1 MQSPAMDIKIRGR
14 KGIPEI
20 IFPISRFWRLAR
32 SVGKGALLLYV
43 SAFFLL
49 QLTGH
54 KIQAIASESS
64 FELYQNSTLW
74 MLGMVI
80 IIAFLLYGNLS
91 RNMERL
97 LLNRPDMTATVRVA
111 ETGEVTTVSFTTE
124 DMQQLELKDGHDGTS
139 NPMIIARFNNKAYEL
154 GQALN
159 PEEKRW
165 LLQTLEA
172 AYQH

>member
-1 MQSPAMDIKIRGR
+1 MDIKIRGR

-32 SVGKGALLLYV
+32 SAGKGALLLYV

-64 FELYQNSTLW
+64 FELYQNSILW
-74 MLGMVI
+74 MLGMVL

-111 ETGEVTTVSFTTE
+111 ETGEATTVSFTTE
-124 DMQQLELKDGHDGTS
+124 DMQQLELKDGPDGTS
-139 NPMIIARFNNKAYEL
+139 TPVIIAQSNNQTYEL
-154 GQALN
+154 GQALK

-165 LLQTLEA
+165 LFQTLEA
-172 AYQH
+172 AYRH